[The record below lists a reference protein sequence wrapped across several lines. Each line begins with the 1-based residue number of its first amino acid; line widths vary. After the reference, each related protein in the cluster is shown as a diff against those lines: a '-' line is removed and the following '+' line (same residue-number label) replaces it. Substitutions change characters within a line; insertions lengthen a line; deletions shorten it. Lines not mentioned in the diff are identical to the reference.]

1 MAKQNIISGG
11 FYGKVGELIGQR
23 WKNIR
28 TVRAYT
34 KPKNPKTAKQQ
45 ANRQS
50 FGSLVPKAQLAMQL
64 NYHAGYFSSESN
76 SEWGLRMSLAAS
88 LLKAGYELL
97 NLLPIIPLGYTP
109 AYVISEIT
117 AIDLS
122 NKRKPVFY
130 VNGNLPNVDRSIS
143 VVISLLDEKTKK
155 YEDFV
160 FSTTLKSGAKHS
172 FEIEFTFDVEINKMS
187 RFIIVSNNDLEEKP
201 SSTDGNTTIAS
212 KMLAYSPVEPITMEI
227 KVYEKT
233 KLANPYI
240 TFDASVSS
248 LAAIGITD
256 NQTLLQV
263 WSPTGTSNTN
273 VKYNIYDAENE
284 VPAIL
289 SANTT
294 INKLEYVSDT
304 TIRVTLEID
313 GSLAQTQAFEKIVLA
328 PAESLF
334 IKPVD
339 NTKPLLYVPLIE
351 NQELPHE
358 IFVQPSAISL
368 SPLTID
374 ESKLKSNIVSFVSN
388 VDNLLSMGIT
398 NNETLAN
405 VWNVAKS
412 TISNGSFKIYDA
424 EASALIPKT
433 ANAKITGLEYVSNTQ
448 IKVSLNVDLVLT
460 DLQSIAEITNIDAG
474 TIKIES
480 SRIIYPNLELN
491 AIINRTVPHETFTQ
505 PAAIETGTNNYTR
518 TALNSKKIIFLSN
531 VKSLAQY
538 RITSQATLQN
548 AWTVSKATSGNGTFS
563 IYTAGTGAD
572 KTVTTKVT
580 LDNLE
585 YVSDTSVRV
594 TLNVDYPV
602 NDISAISGIQSIT
615 DDLINITANS
625 VRYPN
630 FKISAITSVS
640 IPHETFTK
648 PATVVTSNHRYEI
661 QEKDSPYIV
670 FAATVPSLAK
680 YGITNTATLKSVWN
694 PANSTKSNGT
704 YSIFNEED
712 EDSREDTDITYISD
726 LAYVSDTEITVKLM
740 VEVTLY
746 EGDVINGI
754 NSIATGALQITNPDI
769 RKPNFEVQGMVNVEL
784 DSL

>member
-34 KPKNPKTAKQQ
+34 KPKNPRTAKQQ

-97 NLLPIIPLGYTP
+97 NLLPIIPLGYSP

-122 NKRKPVFY
+122 NKRKPIFY

-160 FSTTLKSGAKHS
+160 FSTTLKSGTKHS

-187 RFIIVSNNDLEEKP
+187 RFIIVSNNDSEEKP
-201 SSTDGNTTIAS
+201 SSADGNTTIAS

-240 TFDASVSS
+240 TFDASVGS

-263 WSPTGTSNTN
+263 WSPTGTSNAN
-273 VKYNIYDAENE
+273 IKYNIYDAENE
-284 VPAIL
+284 VPAVL

-294 INKLEYVSDT
+294 INKLKYVSDT

-313 GSLAQTQAFEKIVLA
+313 GSLAKTQAFEKIVLA

-358 IFVQPSAISL
+358 IFVQPSPIYL
-368 SPLTID
+368 SPLTFN
-374 ESKLKSNIVSFVSN
+374 ESKLKSNIVLFVSD
-388 VDNLLSMGIT
+388 VDDLASIGII

-412 TISNGSFKIYDA
+412 TISSGNFKIYDA
-424 EASALIPKT
+424 DASGLIPKT
-433 ANAKITGLEYVSNTQ
+433 ANTKISSLEYVSNTQ
-448 IKVSLNVDLVLT
+448 IKVSLNIDLALT
-460 DLQSIAEITNIDAG
+460 DLQSIAEITNIKAG
-474 TIKIES
+474 TMEIES
-480 SRIIYPNLELN
+480 SRIIYPNLRLN
-491 AIINRTVPHETFTQ
+491 AIINQTVPYETFTQ
-505 PAAIETGTNNYTR
+505 PAAIKTGTSNYTR

-531 VKSLAQY
+531 VRSLTQY
-538 RITSQATLQN
+538 GITSQATLQN

-563 IYTAGTGAD
+563 IYTAGAGAD
-572 KTVTTKVT
+572 KTVTVKVT

-602 NDISAISGIQSIT
+602 DDISAISGIQSIA
-615 DDLINITANS
+615 DNLINITANS

-630 FKISAITSVS
+630 FGISAITSVS
-640 IPHETFTK
+640 LPHETFTK
-648 PATVVTSNHRYEI
+648 PTTVVTSNHRYEVMDV
-661 QEKDSPYIV
+661 DSIYIV

-694 PANSTKSNGT
+694 PANT
-704 YSIFNEED
+704 SISKGSFGVFNTETEEI
-712 EDSREDTDITYISD
+712 REETATTYIED
-726 LAYVSDTEITVKLM
+726 LAYISDTEIK
-740 VEVTLY
+740 VTIAAECSLDT
-746 EGDVINGI
+746 GDVINTI
-754 NSIATGALQITNPDI
+754 VSIAHGALQITNPDI
-769 RKPNFEVQGMVNVEL
+769 RKPNFEVQGMTDVEL
-784 DSL
+784 DF

>member
-34 KPKNPKTAKQQ
+34 KPKNPRTAKQQ

-64 NYHAGYFSSESN
+64 NYHAGYFLSESN

-187 RFIIVSNNDLEEKP
+187 RFIIVSNNDSEEKP
-201 SSTDGNTTIAS
+201 SSADGNTTIAS

-240 TFDASVSS
+240 TFDAFVGS
-248 LAAIGITD
+248 LGAIGITD

-263 WSPTGTSNTN
+263 WSPAGASNASI
-273 VKYNIYDAENE
+273 KYNIYDAENE
-284 VPAIL
+284 VPAVL

-339 NTKPLLYVPLIE
+339 DTKPLLYVPLIE

-368 SPLTID
+368 SPLTFD
-374 ESKLKSNIVSFVSN
+374 KSKLKLNIVSFVSN

-424 EASALIPKT
+424 DASTLIPKT
-433 ANAKITGLEYVSNTQ
+433 ANAKIAGLEYVSNTQ
-448 IKVSLNVDLVLT
+448 IKVSLNVDLALN
-460 DLQSIAEITNIDAG
+460 DLQSIAEITNINAG

-491 AIINRTVPHETFTQ
+491 AIVNRTIPHETFTQ
-505 PAAIETGTNNYTR
+505 PAAIKTGTNNYTR

-531 VKSLAQY
+531 VRSLAQY
-538 RITSQATLQN
+538 GITSQATLQN

-572 KTVTTKVT
+572 KTVTVKVT

-602 NDISAISGIQSIT
+602 DDISAISGIQSIA
-615 DDLINITANS
+615 DNLISITANS

-630 FKISAITSVS
+630 FGISAITSVS
-640 IPHETFTK
+640 LPHETFTK
-648 PATVVTSNHRYEI
+648 PATVITSNHRYESQGVAETI
-661 QEKDSPYIV
+661 IG
-670 FAATVPSLAK
+670 FTATVPSLAK
-680 YGITNTATLKSVWN
+680 YGITNTATLKFVWN
-694 PANSTKSNGT
+694 PINATISKCKFTVIDTGT
-704 YSIFNEED
+704 DAEREFNTFAYIED
-712 EDSREDTDITYISD
+712 LEYI
-726 LAYVSDTEITVKLM
+726 SDTEILVYIESGIDINED
-740 VEVTLY
+740 EVIY
-746 EGDVINGI
+746 FIDSVP
-754 NSIATGALQITNPDI
+754 AGALRITNADI
-769 RKPNFEVQGMVNVEL
+769 RKPNFEVQAITNQAL
-784 DSL
+784 DY